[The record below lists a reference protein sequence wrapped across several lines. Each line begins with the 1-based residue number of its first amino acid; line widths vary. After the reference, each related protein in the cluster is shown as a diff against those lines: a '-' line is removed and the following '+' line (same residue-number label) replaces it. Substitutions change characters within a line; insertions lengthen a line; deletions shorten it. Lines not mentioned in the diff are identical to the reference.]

1 MNAKHAFL
9 KFMNEE
15 ERIKYESFNKEI
27 SLDKENAIDAV
38 SKLLNQNIDHLRT
51 FSSTLL
57 TINITVIGAVL
68 VGLLTNQVFISK
80 NYITIGLSILFID
93 AILTVYY
100 STFVLVGENK
110 VLTNR
115 QEFLSRTFTEVQRLL
130 HSSFEDKKNF
140 ESFYIEYVKKA
151 KNFVEEEKDKIDS
164 DQKKSW
170 SANHLYW
177 LSTLFV
183 LGLVLIVWGIFTS
196 IPVAR

>member
-1 MNAKHAFL
+1 
-9 KFMNEE
+9 MNEE